1 MRPSCDRCG
10 SREAIH
16 TVHRTNE
23 NLCGECLV
31 QDVRRKVFSLL
42 DLLIE
47 DGDRVAVALSGG
59 KDSSL
64 TLYLVSEYQKV
75 GRRRFDL
82 LAITVDEGTAYR
94 RSGIEA
100 ARELTRKLGVEHT
113 VVGMRDIH
121 GIDVAEIRAILPRR
135 WRRSACTYCGV
146 LRRWA
151 INRVARERGATKVA
165 TGHNL
170 DDVLQTHLMNLA
182 RGDVPA
188 MVRSGQGVRSPS
200 PLMVPRIRPLAGV
213 REREVAAAA
222 LYLGLPAHFG
232 KCPLTTGMRVGVRRA
247 VDELELALPGIKEDL
262 ISGLQAVI
270 RRVRASGAIEVE
282 LRSCKLCGEP
292 TTGEICKT
300 CQMKLELQELARRPL
315 LFPSQSPANSN
326 Y

>member
-1 MRPSCDRCG
+1 MRPACDRCG

-31 QDVRRKVFSLL
+31 QDIRRRVFSLL
-42 DLLIE
+42 DRLVE

-64 TLYLVSEYQKV
+64 ALYLLAEYQRAE
-75 GRRRFDL
+75 RRKFGL
-82 LAITVDEGTAYR
+82 MAITVDEGTAYR
-94 RSGIEA
+94 RSSIEA
-100 ARELTRKLGVEHT
+100 ARELTRRLGVEHV

-151 INRVARERGATKVA
+151 INRVAREEGATKVA

-188 MVRSGQGVRSPS
+188 MARSGQGVRSPS
-200 PLMVPRIRPLAGV
+200 PLMVPRIRPLAEV

-222 LYLGLPAHFG
+222 LYLGLSTHFG
-232 KCPLTTGMRVGVRRA
+232 KCPLTTGMRVGVRRSI
-247 VDELELALPGIKEDL
+247 DELELAIPGIKEDL
-262 ISGLQAVI
+262 LSGLWDLI
-270 RRVRASGAIEVE
+270 GEVRASGAIGVE

-300 CQMKLELQELARRPL
+300 CQMKLELQELAHRPL
-315 LFPSQSPANSN
+315 LFPRHPPS
-326 Y
+326 